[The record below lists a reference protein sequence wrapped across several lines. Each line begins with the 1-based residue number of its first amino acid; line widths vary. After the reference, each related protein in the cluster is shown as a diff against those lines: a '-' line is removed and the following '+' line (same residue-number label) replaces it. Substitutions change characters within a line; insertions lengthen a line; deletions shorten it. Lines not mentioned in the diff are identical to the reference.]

1 MRQADESARAHQV
14 EPVRILPVPLTGEIA
29 VLFCGPLAGLLVHRQ
44 QGRPIA
50 CPGEGSCPTATHRGR
65 TLYYGYAPVRAW
77 RPQRGDW
84 AAVVLEATEH
94 LEELLRGRTLRGEL
108 WLLARATDR
117 KRTGPVGGVYLETR
131 PEAEV
136 PPPFD
141 VRPALAR
148 LYHTTELALG
158 VANPLPARVVIPPAQ
173 LAPPPGADRFGLAD
187 PPRPTPAHADSLRRI
202 APHGMAAAAGLR
214 PERNGHEKR

>member
-1 MRQADESARAHQV
+1 MQSDDPARAHQL
-14 EPVRILPVPLTGEIA
+14 EAVRILPVPLTGEIA
-29 VLFCGPLAGLLVHRQ
+29 VLFCGPLAGLLVHRVQ
-44 QGRPIA
+44 NRPVA
-50 CPGEGSCPTATHRGR
+50 CPDPGSCPECKRRGR
-65 TLYYGYAPVRAW
+65 TLYYGYAAVRTW
-77 RPQRGDW
+77 RPHRGDW
-84 AAVVLEATEH
+84 AAAVLEATEH

-158 VANPLPARVVIPPAQ
+158 VANPLPAKVLIPPAQ
-173 LAPPPGADRFGLAD
+173 LAPPPGAERFGLSE
-187 PPRPTPAHADSLRRI
+187 PPRPTEAHADALRRL
-202 APHGMAAAAGLR
+202 APHGMRAAAGVR
-214 PERNGHEKR
+214 PGRNGHEKP